1 MPTDINIKQSLQIL
15 LLRRISCKIIS

>member
-15 LLRRISCKIIS
+15 LMMGILCKIIS

>member
-15 LLRRISCKIIS
+15 LMMRISCKIIL

>member
-15 LLRRISCKIIS
+15 LMMGISRKIIS